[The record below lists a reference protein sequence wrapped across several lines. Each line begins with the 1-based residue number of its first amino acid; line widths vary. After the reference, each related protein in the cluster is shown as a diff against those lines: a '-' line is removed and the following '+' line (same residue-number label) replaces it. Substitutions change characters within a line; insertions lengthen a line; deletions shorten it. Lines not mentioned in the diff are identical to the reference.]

1 MTDAVRDLTRHYE
14 AVARNEKMA
23 ADGLPEQSPGL
34 RRRRHGAEVEDRRR
48 MWAEARAAAHAEVK
62 RCQDAM
68 EATLK
73 VLDATLQ
80 VAALQKLD
88 KKRES
93 AAKEEVILI
102 IGASSE
108 LALTI
113 LELAQRDDDIAAVVT
128 NGTWPEFLLRSKGIG
143 VQQAKDAAQQ
153 AAGSRRRRQPR
164 RPTRYAALSAKRSR
178 RWAPRSAAAAPP
190 TP

>member
-1 MTDAVRDLTRHYE
+1 
-14 AVARNEKMA
+14 
-23 ADGLPEQSPGL
+23 
-34 RRRRHGAEVEDRRR
+34 

-80 VAALQKLD
+80 VAALPKLD
-88 KKRES
+88 KTRES
-93 AAKEEVILI
+93 AAKEEVSLI
-102 IGASSE
+102 IGASPE
-108 LALTI
+108 PALTI

-128 NGTWPEFLLRSKGIG
+128 NGTWPESLLRSKGIG

-153 AAGSRRRRQPR
+153 ARRV
-164 RPTRYAALSAKRSR
+164 
-178 RWAPRSAAAAPP
+178 AAAAAATSADPVRRAVGEAIKTLGP
-190 TP
+190 ALGGGGATYTLTRFALEHADDEAAALGGLVSGDGAGAQSNGNGDGS